1 MHFIYGSAK
10 YPLHVDCYFAF
21 PVLDCEHFCCEGRF
35 RSQSGVKKWGG
46 GGGMRK
52 QGSTPDLDGHSSGN
66 PRPCKVSFNIV
77 VHLCSWGECLG

>member
-46 GGGMRK
+46 GGNREVLLTWMGTVP
-52 QGSTPDLDGHSSGN
+52 GIHDLV
-66 PRPCKVSFNIV
+66 KLVSI
-77 VHLCSWGECLG
+77 L